1 MALVEHLLKTLKK
14 IFVPSPPL
22 SRRKRSVHRKH
33 KTSRSS
39 GSRSSKQGKSRPPK
53 KAVTRKTAKKAVRST
68 ASGQRKTVVAGAKKT
83 VVKDRGKRASS
94 GSKKTG
100 SEPQKAKKRSR
111 PAKAVVKSVARVK
124 ATGQKKPLK
133 KRSEP
138 EAAGVLVGDVTHY
151 FGKIGVCVLSV
162 TGKGLVIN
170 DRIHIR
176 GVSTDLKQTVRSMQV
191 DSLDVKVARKGQLVG
206 LKVDKIVKVG
216 DKVYK
221 I

>member
-1 MALVEHLLKTLKK
+1 M
-14 IFVPSPPL
+14 
-22 SRRKRSVHRKH
+22 
-33 KTSRSS
+33 
-39 GSRSSKQGKSRPPK
+39 
-53 KAVTRKTAKKAVRST
+53 
-68 ASGQRKTVVAGAKKT
+68 
-83 VVKDRGKRASS
+83 
-94 GSKKTG
+94 
-100 SEPQKAKKRSR
+100 
-111 PAKAVVKSVARVK
+111 
-124 ATGQKKPLK
+124 
-133 KRSEP
+133 
-138 EAAGVLVGDVTHY
+138 THY

-191 DSLDVKVARKGQLVG
+191 ESLDVKVARKGQLVG